1 MKQKIQKHNH
11 DAPEKLDLFRD
22 TFRGKMPLTD
32 DYVFHA
38 VFGRDTAES
47 KGALMEILNIILARK
62 QDPIRAI
69 VIKNP
74 IETPEREMEKG
85 TVMDIKAET
94 DAGELLNIEMQAN
107 SFSFYQSCAL
117 FYGGRLVN
125 SSLQGGEKYDK
136 MRKSIVV
143 SIIDGNLFPELD
155 SCHNIFAVRELNS
168 GLLLSDR
175 VEFHF
180 LELQKIDVT
189 KPVRSLT
196 EVERLGAYLKYAN
209 DEEYQDYVRQ
219 ILSEEDMDMTENTYR
234 KVSQDELE
242 YERREAR
249 LNQLQYNTE
258 ISVAREQG
266 LAQGLKKG
274 EAAGLKKGEAVG
286 LKKGEAVGLK
296 KGAAQEKR
304 EIAKNLKALNLTKE
318 QIAEATGLSAAEIEK
333 L

>member
-1 MKQKIQKHNH
+1 M
-11 DAPEKLDLFRD
+11 
-22 TFRGKMPLTD
+22 
-32 DYVFHA
+32 
-38 VFGRDTAES
+38 
-47 KGALMEILNIILARK
+47 
-62 QDPIRAI
+62 
-69 VIKNP
+69 
-74 IETPEREMEKG
+74 
-85 TVMDIKAET
+85 
-94 DAGELLNIEMQAN
+94 
-107 SFSFYQSCAL
+107 
-117 FYGGRLVN
+117 
-125 SSLQGGEKYDK
+125 QGGEKYDK

-155 SCHNIFAVRELNS
+155 SCHNIFAVREKSS

-196 EVERLGAYLKYAN
+196 EVERLGAYLKYAG
-209 DEEYQDYVRQ
+209 DEKYQDYVRQ

-249 LNQLQYNTE
+249 LKYQLQYNTE

-266 LAQGLKKG
+266 LAQGFAKGRSEGEAAGLKKG

-286 LKKGEAVGLK
+286 LKKGEAQK
-296 KGAAQEKR
+296 QR

-318 QIAEATGLSAAEIEK
+318 QIAEATGLSSAEIEK

>member
-1 MKQKIQKHNH
+1 M
-11 DAPEKLDLFRD
+11 
-22 TFRGKMPLTD
+22 
-32 DYVFHA
+32 
-38 VFGRDTAES
+38 
-47 KGALMEILNIILARK
+47 
-62 QDPIRAI
+62 
-69 VIKNP
+69 
-74 IETPEREMEKG
+74 
-85 TVMDIKAET
+85 
-94 DAGELLNIEMQAN
+94 
-107 SFSFYQSCAL
+107 
-117 FYGGRLVN
+117 
-125 SSLQGGEKYDK
+125 
-136 MRKSIVV
+136 
-143 SIIDGNLFPELD
+143 
-155 SCHNIFAVRELNS
+155 
-168 GLLLSDR
+168 
-175 VEFHF
+175 
-180 LELQKIDVT
+180 ELQKIDVT

-196 EVERLGAYLKYAN
+196 EVERLGAYLKYAS

-249 LNQLQYNTE
+249 LKYQLQYNTE

-286 LKKGEAVGLK
+286 LKKGEAQK
-296 KGAAQEKR
+296 QR